1 MIAITKEACCSHG
14 ASKVRAA
21 AIPTSV
27 RLLLEPQTTA
37 NVLLFRCS
45 SEAAACSCS
54 LSAKE

>member
-37 NVLLFRCS
+37 NVLLFV
-45 SEAAACSCS
+45 AAAR
-54 LSAKE
+54 LLLALVH